1 MKPHLLNRSQ
11 IFIFPYRL
19 RDNHMKPNGFHSEQR
34 GGKTTQRLSIIPSV
48 QVVYQSQLGE
58 TDVRRSSQADL
69 EDQL

>member
-1 MKPHLLNRSQ
+1 
-11 IFIFPYRL
+11 
-19 RDNHMKPNGFHSEQR
+19 MKPNGFHSEQR